1 MRLDHLLSNGAK
13 ETKLRQSFQ
22 SLKKTEVKPLTV
34 KEAACKRWCE
44 HFLSLLSC

>member
-22 SLKKTEVKPLTV
+22 SLKKTEVKASNGERGGV
-34 KEAACKRWCE
+34 
-44 HFLSLLSC
+44 